1 MLPRSMLL
9 ATTYH
14 AELARLYGTGSP
26 HVSLLNRAFPFRLCP
41 NCIAETRLL
50 RRTVLLPHIM
60 FCPLHHVALLRTCQ
74 CGAVLEAFH
83 RQTLPFVRY
92 VCGLDWGHL
101 PRVRPTP
108 ERSQLE
114 QKLLSYYDFF
124 FTKGTPELLLSAL
137 QLIREKL
144 KKEKMARVKL
154 LDGKIKH
161 VEHYELTKASLGYLV
176 ELLTSLDLP
185 FPTS

>member
-1 MLPRSMLL
+1 
-9 ATTYH
+9 
-14 AELARLYGTGSP
+14 
-26 HVSLLNRAFPFRLCP
+26 
-41 NCIAETRLL
+41 
-50 RRTVLLPHIM
+50 M
-60 FCPLHHVALLRTCQ
+60 FCPLHHVAFLSTCQ

-83 RQTLPFVRY
+83 RQTLPFVCY
-92 VCGLDWGHL
+92 VCGLDWAHL

-108 ERSQLE
+108 ERSKLE
-114 QKLLSYYDFF
+114 QRLLSYYDFF

-144 KKEKMARVKL
+144 KKEKMTRVKL

-176 ELLTSLDLP
+176 ELLTSLSLP